1 MKKKIRVGIIGGGT
15 IGTALAHAVVKDLK
29 AFAQL
34 KFLCEKHKE
43 KAATLQKKFQFYARL
58 VSLTELVRRSDLI
71 IEAASPKVAA
81 QVVKLA
87 CKWNKKVLIM
97 SVGGLLQPQIVELL
111 KKNRSRIFCP
121 SGAIT
126 GVDGV
131 LAAANGNIRKV
142 RLITRKPPE
151 ALMGAA
157 YFLKNRFPVLKT
169 PAEERRVF
177 SGTAADAIEHFPQNI
192 NVAAVLSLAGVG
204 PVRTKVEIWTSQ
216 SYKGNRHEVLVE
228 GDFGTFTTITQNKPA
243 PGNPKTSY
251 MAVLS
256 AIATLKKAFA
266 PIRVGT

>member
-1 MKKKIRVGIIGGGT
+1 MKNRIKVGIIGGGT
-15 IGTALAHAVVKDLK
+15 IGTALALAVVKDLK

-58 VSLTELVRRSDLI
+58 VPLTELVRRSDLI

-87 CKWNKKVLIM
+87 CEWNKKVLIM
-97 SVGGLLQPQIVELL
+97 SVGGLLHPQVVELL

-121 SGAIT
+121 SGAIS

-131 LAAANGNIRKV
+131 LAAANGKIRKV

-157 YFLKNRFPVLKT
+157 YFLKKKFPVLKT
-169 PAEERRVF
+169 LAEEKLVF
-177 SGTAADAIEHFPQNI
+177 RGTAIEAIEHFPQNI

-204 PVRTKVEIWTSQ
+204 PERTQVEIWTSR
-216 SYKGNRHEVLVE
+216 SYKGNRHEILVE

-251 MAVLS
+251 LAILS

-266 PIRVGT
+266 SVRVGT

>member
-1 MKKKIRVGIIGGGT
+1 MKKKIKVGIIGGGT
-15 IGTALAHAVVKDLK
+15 IGTALAQAVVTDLR

-43 KAATLQKKFQFYARL
+43 KAAALQEKYKFYARL
-58 VSLTELVRRSDLI
+58 VPLTELVRRSDLI

-81 QVVKLA
+81 QVVRLA
-87 CKWNKKVLIM
+87 CEWNKKVLIM
-97 SVGGLLQPQIVELL
+97 SVGGLLQPQVVELL

-131 LAAANGNIRKV
+131 LAAANGKIRKV

-151 ALMGAA
+151 ALIGAA
-157 YFLKNRFPVLKT
+157 YFLKKKFPVLRT
-169 PAEERRVF
+169 FSEEKCVF
-177 SGTAADAIEHFPQNI
+177 RGAAIEAIDQFPQNI
-192 NVAAVLSLAGVG
+192 NVAAVLSLAGIG
-204 PVRTKVEIWTSQ
+204 PERTQVEIWTSR
-216 SYKGNRHEVLVE
+216 SYKGNRHEILVE

-251 MAVLS
+251 LAILA

-266 PIRVGT
+266 SVRVGT

>member
-1 MKKKIRVGIIGGGT
+1 MKRKIKVGIIGGGT
-15 IGTALAHAVVKDLK
+15 IGTALAHAVVADLK

-34 KFLCEKHKE
+34 RFLCEKHKE
-43 KAATLQKKFQFYARL
+43 KAATLQKKFQFHAKL
-58 VSLTELVRRSDLI
+58 VPMTQLVRRSDLI

-97 SVGGLLQPQIVELL
+97 SVGGLLQPQIAELL
-111 KKNRSRIFCP
+111 KKNLSRIFCP

-131 LAAANGNIRKV
+131 LAAANGKIRKV

-157 YFLKNRFPVLKT
+157 YFLKKRFPVLKT
-169 PAEERRVF
+169 SSEERRVF
-177 SGTAADAIEHFPQNI
+177 RGVAAEAIEHFPQNI
-192 NVAAVLSLAGVG
+192 NVAAVLSLAGLG
-204 PVRTKVEIWTSQ
+204 PEKTQVEIWTSRA
-216 SYKGNRHEVLVE
+216 YKGNQHEVLVE
-228 GDFGTFTTITQNKPA
+228 GDFGTFTTVTKNRPA

-251 MAVLS
+251 LAILS

-266 PIRVGT
+266 SVRVGT

>member
-1 MKKKIRVGIIGGGT
+1 MKKRIKVGIIGGGT

-58 VSLTELVRRSDLI
+58 VPLTELVRRSDLI
-71 IEAASPKVAA
+71 IEAAAPRVAA

-97 SVGGLLQPQIVELL
+97 SVGGLLRPQVVELL

-131 LAAANGNIRKV
+131 LAAANGKIRRV

-157 YFLKNRFPVLKT
+157 FFLKKEFPVLKT
-169 PAEERRVF
+169 FSEEKCIFR
-177 SGTAADAIEHFPQNI
+177 GAAIEAIEHFPQNI
-192 NVAAVLSLAGVG
+192 NVAAVLSLAGIG
-204 PVRTKVEIWTSQ
+204 PERTEVEIWTSR
-216 SYKGNRHEVLVE
+216 SYKGNRHEILVE

-251 MAVLS
+251 LAILA

-266 PIRVGT
+266 SVRVVT

>member
-1 MKKKIRVGIIGGGT
+1 MKKKIKVGIIGGGT
-15 IGTALAHAVVKDLK
+15 IGTALAQAVVTDLK

-43 KAATLQKKFQFYARL
+43 KAAVLQRKFRFHARL
-58 VSLTELVRRSDLI
+58 MPLTQLVRRSDLI

-81 QVVKLA
+81 QVIRLA

-97 SVGGLLQPQIVELL
+97 SVGGLLQSSVTELL
-111 KKNRSRIFCP
+111 KKNRARIFCP

-131 LAAANGNIRKV
+131 LAANCGKIRKV
-142 RLITRKPPE
+142 KLVTRKPPE

-157 YFLKNRFPVLKT
+157 YFLKKRFPVLKT
-169 PAEERRVF
+169 PKQEKRVF
-177 SGTAADAIEHFPQNI
+177 AGSAADATVHFPQNI

-204 PVRTKVEIWTSQ
+204 PERTQVEIWTSHA
-216 SYKGNRHEVLVE
+216 YKGNRHEIVVE
-228 GDFGTFTTITQNKPA
+228 GDFGTFATVTQNKPA

-251 MAVLS
+251 LAILA

-266 PIRVGT
+266 SVRVGT